1 MRYCRS
7 FSLIITVIHWLFLQ
21 DHIYKCLWYNG
32 NTKEKR
38 ALLLNTRKEGLF
50 MTNQDDKN
58 YVFKPP
64 DDIIYFD
71 YNDIVRKVTRD
82 GIAFIHKLEKDG
94 IKITAQIIGSVI
106 LKAMQITIKKV
117 NTDIEIGKRSGN
129 PDITCLPHPIPKRLE
144 PYTLAKL
151 IMEFHYIKN
160 VNWGGTDN
168 PANSLL
174 AVYNPSEGIYDTNE
188 SCIRNAVRAIAPT
201 IKKNELEETTKLIAD
216 LAECVQVNSD
226 PDLIPVAN
234 GIYDFKNKILKPFTP
249 DFVSLYK
256 SPIPYDD
263 NAITCPVLYC
273 NDGTP
278 FVFDDWLQDLFDNDQ
293 ELTTLAWQMIAAA
306 LRCYYPWNKCFILY
320 NTVGCNGKGCLVKL
334 IEQLV
339 GEKNVTSIPFSKFGD
354 RFGLSALPHSMVIC
368 TNENATSD
376 FTKLANKIK
385 EVITGDSVEIEIK
398 YKNPFTMKFRGLMI
412 QCCNKFPTFGDQTAS
427 LYRRFVL
434 IPFDKTFVGNEKP
447 EIKEKLLADPSL
459 LRYILY
465 KVLNSEISDFY
476 SFIKPKRAQQLLEQF
491 KVNNDNVRMFWASI
505 RTQFVSK
512 IIKAS
517 DMYEIYK
524 AWRRTDIES
533 GHSVRRTEFD
543 ERMAEIIEND
553 PDWEII
559 DRPNNPL
566 NVSNIQPVYEP
577 VLKKY
582 HVSALT
588 KSDFGYSPNYHY
600 ELPTSIK
607 HGYKKI

>member
-1 MRYCRS
+1 
-7 FSLIITVIHWLFLQ
+7 
-21 DHIYKCLWYNG
+21 
-32 NTKEKR
+32 
-38 ALLLNTRKEGLF
+38 
-50 MTNQDDKN
+50 MTNEIQM
-58 YVFKPP
+58 FTPP
-64 DDIIYFD
+64 TDLLIYD

-82 GIAFIHKLEKDG
+82 GIAYLHYLEHSG
-94 IKITAQIIGSVI
+94 IEVTPQIINSVI

-117 NTDIEIGKRSGN
+117 NTEIEIGIRSGN

-263 NAITCPVLYC
+263 QAMISPVLYC

-278 FVFDDWLQDLFDNDQ
+278 FVFDLWLADLFDNDQ
-293 ELTTLAWQMIAAA
+293 ELTMLAWQMIGAT
-306 LRCYYPWNKCFILY
+306 LRCYVSWNKCFILY

-339 GEKNVTSIPFSKFGD
+339 GEKNVSSIPFSKFGE
-354 RFGLSALPHSMVIC
+354 RFGLSALPHSMVVA

-376 FTKLANKIK
+376 YTKLANKIK

-398 YKNPFTMKFRGLMI
+398 YKNPFTFKYRGLLI
-412 QCCNKFPTFGDQTAS
+412 ECCNKLPSFGDQTES
-427 LYRRFVL
+427 LYRRFIL
-434 IPFDKTFVGNEKP
+434 MPFDKTFVGNEKP
-447 EIKEKLLADPSL
+447 EIKEKLLTDPSV
-459 LRYILY
+459 LRYILH
-465 KVLNSEISDFY
+465 KVLNSDISDFY
-476 SFIKPKRAQQLLEQF
+476 SFVKPKRSLQLLEQF
-491 KVNNDNVRMFWASI
+491 KISNDNVRLFWTTI
-505 RTQFVSK
+505 RSQFVSS
-512 IIKAS
+512 IIKSS

-524 AWRRTDIES
+524 AWRVVDVQS
-533 GHSVRRTEFD
+533 GHSVRRAEFD
-543 ERMAEIIEND
+543 ERMAEILSND

-577 VLKKY
+577 ILKKY
-582 HVSALT
+582 RVTAIT
-588 KSDFGYSPNYHY
+588 KPDYYGSCPDYYY
-600 ELPTSIK
+600 RLPTSIK
-607 HGYKKI
+607 HGYKRI

>member
-1 MRYCRS
+1 M
-7 FSLIITVIHWLFLQ
+7 FTPPTDLLI
-21 DHIYKCLWYNG
+21 Y
-32 NTKEKR
+32 
-38 ALLLNTRKEGLF
+38 
-50 MTNQDDKN
+50 
-58 YVFKPP
+58 
-64 DDIIYFD
+64 D

-82 GIAFIHKLEKDG
+82 GIAYLHYLEHSG
-94 IKITAQIIGSVI
+94 IEVTPQIINSVI

-117 NTDIEIGKRSGN
+117 NTEIEIGIRSGN

-263 NAITCPVLYC
+263 QAMISPVLYC

-278 FVFDDWLQDLFDNDQ
+278 FVFDLWLADLFDNDQ
-293 ELTTLAWQMIAAA
+293 ELTMLAWQMIGAT
-306 LRCYYPWNKCFILY
+306 LRCYVSWNKCFILY

-339 GEKNVTSIPFSKFGD
+339 GEKNVSSIPFSKFGE
-354 RFGLSALPHSMVIC
+354 RFGLSALPHSMVVA

-376 FTKLANKIK
+376 YTKLANKIK

-398 YKNPFTMKFRGLMI
+398 YKNPFTFKYRGLLI
-412 QCCNKFPTFGDQTAS
+412 ECCNKLPSFGDQTES
-427 LYRRFVL
+427 LYRRFIL
-434 IPFDKTFVGNEKP
+434 MPFDKTFVGNEKP
-447 EIKEKLLADPSL
+447 EIKEKLLTDPSV
-459 LRYILY
+459 LRYILH
-465 KVLNSEISDFY
+465 KVLNSDISDFY
-476 SFIKPKRAQQLLEQF
+476 SFVKPKRSLQLLEQF
-491 KVNNDNVRMFWASI
+491 KISNDNVRLFWTTI
-505 RTQFVSK
+505 RSQFVSS
-512 IIKAS
+512 IIKSS

-524 AWRRTDIES
+524 AWRVVDVQS
-533 GHSVRRTEFD
+533 GHSVRRAEFD
-543 ERMAEIIEND
+543 ERMAEILSND

-577 VLKKY
+577 ILKKY
-582 HVSALT
+582 RVTAIT
-588 KSDFGYSPNYHY
+588 KPDYYGSCPDYYY
-600 ELPTSIK
+600 RLPTSIK
-607 HGYKKI
+607 HGYKRI